1 MWTSHGINVHT
12 QIGCALYCSGATA
25 SLRQRSVNTDTWVEL
40 CCDNEKLWIL
50 EADLA
55 TGHGV
60 AQFGLIVDEG
70 HDAQIGLD
78 EQGSLQDQDTV
89 SPTGDGVLF
98 VGFLYRL
105 HQLGPEVV
113 HLVK

>member
-1 MWTSHGINVHT
+1 MEG
-12 QIGCALYCSGATA
+12 
-25 SLRQRSVNTDTWVEL
+25 
-40 CCDNEKLWIL
+40 LWIL

-60 AQFGLIVDEG
+60 AQLGLIVDKG

-89 SPTGDGVLF
+89 GPTGNGVLLM
-98 VGFLYRL
+98 GFLHCL
-105 HQLGPEVV
+105 HQLCPEVV
-113 HLVK
+113 QLGKYKKKNIKTRTPL